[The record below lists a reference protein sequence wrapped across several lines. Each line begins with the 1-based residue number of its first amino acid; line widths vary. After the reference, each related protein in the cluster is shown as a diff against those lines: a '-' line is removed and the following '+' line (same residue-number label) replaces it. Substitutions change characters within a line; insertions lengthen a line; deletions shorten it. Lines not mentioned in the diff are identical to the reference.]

1 MDGSPNALL
10 DRELLEMVL
19 FLDLPRRH
27 TKPMTPA
34 SMHRFG
40 GFADAIAAPAGELD
54 AVPGFGDAGVTALKV
69 LEAVEAATAAV
80 LGIVVH
86 ELLVV
91 GRRRHAPIRRE
102 GLL

>member
-1 MDGSPNALL
+1 MDGGPNAPL
-10 DRELLEMVL
+10 DRELLEMAL

-27 TKPMTPA
+27 TMLIKPA

-40 GFADAIAAPAGELD
+40 GFANATAAPAGELD
-54 AVPGFGDAGVTALKV
+54 AVPGFGDAGVTALK
-69 LEAVEAATAAV
+69 AVEAATAAV

-86 ELLVV
+86 ELLAI
-91 GRRRHAPIRRE
+91 GRRRHASIRRE